1 MMAKNIGGLRHVK
14 ILFSYVL
21 CNRLHYKSRGQHIK
35 SLRQTAEAFA
45 LLKTGNHGLCPWNKK
60 G

>member
-1 MMAKNIGGLRHVK
+1 
-14 ILFSYVL
+14 
-21 CNRLHYKSRGQHIK
+21 LHYKSRGQHIK